1 MAYGAIVSLG
11 AATTTAAL
19 ISAHYLCRRVATPPL
34 LPAPILIQHS
44 KLRRP
49 RSAVFAAAAGIGGS
63 PSLLQDAGATALV
76 FGGAYALVSTFDN
89 LTRRDIIEQ
98 KLSRKLVHILSGL
111 LFLASWPIFSTST
124 GARYLAA
131 FVPSMNC
138 LRLVVNGLSLTTD
151 EGLVKSVSREGK
163 PEELLRGPLY
173 YVLVLILCA
182 VVFWRDSPVGVIS
195 LAMMCGG
202 DGIADIMGRRFGSI
216 KIPYNPLK
224 SWAGSIA
231 MFLFGFLV
239 SISMLYYYSA
249 LGYIQ
254 LDWMKTAERV
264 ALVSLVATFVESLPT
279 NGIVDDNI
287 SVPLASMVTSF
298 LVFGY

>member
-11 AATTTAAL
+11 AATTATA
-19 ISAHYLCRRVATPPL
+19 AHYLCRRVAAPPSTLPL
-34 LPAPILIQHS
+34 LSPTLSAHILIQHS

-49 RSAVFAAAAGIGGS
+49 RAAAAGVSG
-63 PSLLQDAGATALV
+63 SLLQDAGATALV
-76 FGGAYALVSTFDN
+76 FGGAYGLVFTFDN
-89 LTRRDIIEQ
+89 LTRRCIIEQ
-98 KLSRKLVHILSGL
+98 KLSRKLVHIFSGL

-124 GARYLAA
+124 GARYFAA
-131 FVPSMNC
+131 FVPSINC
-138 LRLVVNGLSLTTD
+138 LRLVINGLSFTTD
-151 EGLVKSVSREGK
+151 EGLIKSVSREGK
-163 PEELLRGPLY
+163 PEELLRGPLF

-182 VVFWRDSPVGVIS
+182 VVFWRDSPVGMIS

-216 KIPYNPLK
+216 KIPYNPQK
-224 SWAGSIA
+224 SWAGSIS

-239 SISMLYYYSA
+239 AISMLYYFSA

-264 ALVSLVATFVESLPT
+264 VLVSFVATFVESLPL
-279 NGIVDDNI
+279 NGRVDDNI

-298 LVFGY
+298 MVFGY